1 MIFSFRKTEEQKKL
15 ERLYKEYRQL
25 LYAVAFGILKNSR
38 DAEDAVHQTFVKIF
52 DHLEKINENEC
63 HKTKAFLVTIMRHQS
78 YDILRARKKEA
89 HVSYEDWEETVGES
103 SEEIPEESDLAEA
116 LHRLPVNYSTVLLL
130 KYSHGYDDHEIAKL
144 LDISEENVRQR
155 ISRAKKK
162 LAELLRKEGEE

>member
-1 MIFSFRKTEEQKKL
+1 MVFSFRKTEEQKKL

-25 LYAVAFGILKNSR
+25 LYAVAFDILKNSR
-38 DAEDAVHQTFVKIF
+38 DAEDAVHQTFVKTF
-52 DHLEKINENEC
+52 DRLEKINESDC
-63 HKTKAFLVTIMRHQS
+63 HKTKAFLVTIVKHQA
-78 YDILRARKKEA
+78 YDFLRARKKEA